1 MDVSV
6 GEFLVVLYV
15 VGGLI
20 TLSYSI
26 KSFLNFQR
34 FNTYYNQDL
43 LLKRPDLKRYLI
55 LKPIFW
61 PYFFVT
67 EKSPTERLSELFF
80 KHYGDEGHTYFG
92 NQGLKN
98 FLNDVFKGKSR
109 YKECQ
114 IKSFC
119 WSIDKNSQD
128 WIDYRKFFND
138 GNLYA
143 HIIYTKIRDK
153 YLLRVTWEKGG
164 TTRPAASVSRFELDQ
179 GQRLSESEFKIRMKQ
194 INATEANRL
203 FHDIDRKTES

>member
-1 MDVSV
+1 MDVSIE
-6 GEFLVVLYV
+6 EFLIVLYV

-20 TLSYSI
+20 SLSSSI

-34 FNTYYNQDL
+34 FKTYYNSDL
-43 LLKRPDLKRYLI
+43 LLKRPDIKRYLI
-55 LKPIFW
+55 LKPILW

-67 EKSPTERLSELFF
+67 EKSPTVRLSELFF

-98 FLNDVFKGKSR
+98 FLNDLFKGKNR

-114 IKSFC
+114 IKTLC

-128 WIDYRKFFND
+128 WMDYKKFFND
-138 GNLYA
+138 DNLYA

-153 YLLRVTWEKGG
+153 YLLRVTWEKENMPHS
-164 TTRPAASVSRFELDQ
+164 TASISRFELDQ

-194 INATEANRL
+194 INAIEANRL
-203 FHDIDRKTES
+203 IGVLWKK

>member
-6 GEFLVVLYV
+6 EEFLVVLYV

-26 KSFLNFQR
+26 KSLFNFQR
-34 FNTYYNQDL
+34 LKSYYNRDL
-43 LLKRPDLKRYLI
+43 LLKRPDVKIYLF

-98 FLNDVFKGKSR
+98 FLNDLFKGKSR

-114 IKSFC
+114 IKSLC

-128 WIDYRKFFND
+128 WMDYKKFFNED
-138 GNLYA
+138 NLYA
-143 HIIYTKIRDK
+143 HIIYTKKQDK
-153 YLLRVTWEKGG
+153 YLLRVTWEKES
-164 TTRPAASVSRFELDQ
+164 TSRPAASVSRFELDQ
-179 GQRLSESEFKIRMKQ
+179 CERLSEPEFKTRMKQ
-194 INATEANRL
+194 INVTEANSL
-203 FHDIDRKTES
+203 CHDIKSTAE

>member
-6 GEFLVVLYV
+6 EEFLVVLYV

-20 TLSYSI
+20 TLSNSI
-26 KSFLNFQR
+26 KSLLNFQR
-34 FNTYYNQDL
+34 LKTYYDSDL
-43 LLKRPDLKRYLI
+43 LLKRPDVKRYLI
-55 LKPIFW
+55 LKPILW

-92 NQGLKN
+92 NQGFKN
-98 FLNDVFKGKSR
+98 FLNDLLKGKGR

-114 IKSFC
+114 IKSLC

-128 WIDYRKFFND
+128 WIDYKKFFND
-138 GNLYA
+138 DNLYA

-153 YLLRVTWEKGG
+153 YLLRVTWEKESNP
-164 TTRPAASVSRFELDQ
+164 RPTASVSRYELDQ
-179 GQRLSESEFKIRMKQ
+179 CQRLSESEFKTRMKQ
-194 INATEANRL
+194 INATEANGL
-203 FHDIDRKTES
+203 CYELDPKAE

>member
-6 GEFLVVLYV
+6 EEFLVVLYV

-26 KSFLNFQR
+26 KSLFNFQR
-34 FNTYYNQDL
+34 LKSYYNRDL
-43 LLKRPDLKRYLI
+43 LLKRPDIKIYLF

-98 FLNDVFKGKSR
+98 FLNDLLKGKNR
-109 YKECQ
+109 YTECQ
-114 IKSFC
+114 IKSLC

-128 WIDYRKFFND
+128 WMDYKKIFHD
-138 GNLYA
+138 DNLYA
-143 HIIYTKIRDK
+143 HIIYTKIQDK
-153 YLLRVTWEKGG
+153 YLLRVTWEKESAP
-164 TTRPAASVSRFELDQ
+164 RPAASVSRFELDQ
-179 GQRLSESEFKIRMKQ
+179 CERLSESEFKTRMKQ

-203 FHDIDRKTES
+203 CHDIKSTAE

>member
-61 PYFFVT
+61 PYF
-67 EKSPTERLSELFF
+67 L
-80 KHYGDEGHTYFG
+80 
-92 NQGLKN
+92 
-98 FLNDVFKGKSR
+98 
-109 YKECQ
+109 
-114 IKSFC
+114 
-119 WSIDKNSQD
+119 
-128 WIDYRKFFND
+128 
-138 GNLYA
+138 
-143 HIIYTKIRDK
+143 
-153 YLLRVTWEKGG
+153 
-164 TTRPAASVSRFELDQ
+164 
-179 GQRLSESEFKIRMKQ
+179 
-194 INATEANRL
+194 
-203 FHDIDRKTES
+203 

>member
-6 GEFLVVLYV
+6 EEFLLVLYV

-26 KSFLNFQR
+26 KSLLNFQR
-34 FNTYYNQDL
+34 LKVYYNRDL
-43 LLKRPDLKRYLI
+43 LLKRPDVKRYLI
-55 LKPIFW
+55 LKPILW

-98 FLNDVFKGKSR
+98 FLNDLLTGKNR
-109 YKECQ
+109 YTECQ
-114 IKSFC
+114 IKSLC

-128 WIDYRKFFND
+128 WMDYKKIFHD
-138 GNLYA
+138 DNLYA
-143 HIIYTKIRDK
+143 HIIYTKIQDK
-153 YLLRVTWEKGG
+153 YLLRVTWEKESNP
-164 TTRPAASVSRFELDQ
+164 RPIASVSRFDLDQ
-179 GQRLSESEFKIRMKQ
+179 CERLSEAEFKIRMKQ
-194 INATEANRL
+194 INVTDAARL
-203 FHDIDRKTES
+203 CHGIKPKAE

>member
-6 GEFLVVLYV
+6 EEFLVVLYV

-26 KSFLNFQR
+26 KSLFNFQR
-34 FNTYYNQDL
+34 LKSYYNRDL
-43 LLKRPDLKRYLI
+43 LLKRPDIKIYLF

-98 FLNDVFKGKSR
+98 FLNDLLKGKNR
-109 YKECQ
+109 YTECQ
-114 IKSFC
+114 IKSLC

-128 WIDYRKFFND
+128 WMDYKKIFHD
-138 GNLYA
+138 DNLYA
-143 HIIYTKIRDK
+143 HIIYTKIQDK
-153 YLLRVTWEKGG
+153 YLL
-164 TTRPAASVSRFELDQ
+164 LN
-179 GQRLSESEFKIRMKQ
+179 KIRTLNWHGMEQ
-194 INATEANRL
+194 IVVSYHPKA
-203 FHDIDRKTES
+203 HSS